1 MEEEFYATIKLKTG
15 EEIFSKVSVADEDKI
30 NLLVLGPVVISELK
44 NRTGRTSG
52 YKVEPWLKTLDPSNN
67 LIVIKMDDVMTIIE
81 NENDK
86 MVDIYNSYLEDTKEE
101 PSNGSFSGSENY
113 SEITKEMGYVS
124 SVEDAKAMLEKLYNT
139 KSN

>member
-15 EEIFSKVSVADEDKI
+15 EEIFSKVSVADENRI
-30 NLLVLGPVVISELK
+30 NLLVLGAVVISEVK

-52 YKVEPWLKTLDPSNN
+52 YKIEPWLKTLDPNNN

-81 NENDK
+81 NENKK
-86 MVDIYNSYLEDTKEE
+86 MVDIYNSYLEDSKEQYTN
-101 PSNGSFSGSENY
+101 SSFSGSENY